1 MYLKGQSTIMK
12 KIVVPTD
19 FSAYANKALA
29 YAVELAHKQQA
40 RVALVHA
47 CDLLD
52 EEFSGHKALI
62 KDYNRERVT
71 ELKGKLAEIK
81 EVIQKTEG
89 FTVDTQLYEGPIVT
103 SILQA
108 AGDYGADAIVMGTMG
123 QSGLRR
129 RLLGSKAVGVINKS
143 TIPVIT
149 VPHDYTLRELKNIF
163 IAVEDLKEPELLQ
176 PVYDLAKAFGAKVH
190 AVVFTEQDA
199 EADEVMTHTRN
210 TQMIEQRLKRTFP
223 TIHSDAVQISGD
235 NLIDALLRLTVEKDI
250 DLLAMITHK
259 RGPLEGLFNSSQ
271 TQKLSYRSNVP
282 LLALHE
288 L

>member
-19 FSAYANKALA
+19 FSAYANKALT
-29 YAVELAHKQQA
+29 YAVELARKLHA
-40 RVALVHA
+40 RVTLVHS

-52 EEFSGHKALI
+52 EEFTGHRALI
-62 KDYNRERVT
+62 KDYNRERIE
-71 ELKGKLAEIK
+71 ELKGKLQDTK
-81 EVIQKTEG
+81 ELIQKSEG
-89 FTVDTQLYEGPIVT
+89 FTVETQLYEGPIVT

-108 AGDYGADAIVMGTMG
+108 AGDNGADAIVMGTMG

-129 RLLGSKAVGVINKS
+129 RLLGSKAAGVINKS

-149 VPHDYTLRELKNIF
+149 VPHDYELRELKNIF
-163 IAVEDLKEPELLQ
+163 IAVEELRDPELLQ
-176 PVYDLAKAFGAKVH
+176 PVYDLAQGFGARVH

-199 EADEVMTHTRN
+199 EALEVMTHTRS
-210 TQMIEQRLKRTFP
+210 THLIEQRLKRTFP
-223 TIHSDAVQISGD
+223 TIHSDAMQISGD
-235 NLIDALLRLTVEKDI
+235 NLIDALLRLTAEKDI
-250 DLLAMITHK
+250 DLLTMITHK
-259 RGPLEGLFNSSQ
+259 RGPLEGLLNSSL
-271 TQKLSYRSNVP
+271 TQKLSYRSAVP

>member
-1 MYLKGQSTIMK
+1 MK

-19 FSAYANKALA
+19 FSAYANKALT
-29 YAVELAHKQQA
+29 YAVELARKLHA

-52 EEFSGHKALI
+52 EEFTGHRSLI
-62 KDYNRERVT
+62 KDYNRERIE
-71 ELKGKLAEIK
+71 ELKGKLQDTK
-81 EVIQKTEG
+81 ELIQKSEG

-108 AGDYGADAIVMGTMG
+108 AGDNGAEAIVMGTMG

-129 RLLGSKAVGVINKS
+129 RLLGSKAAGVINKS
-143 TIPVIT
+143 TIPVLT
-149 VPHDYTLRELKNIF
+149 VPHDYELRELKNIF
-163 IAVEDLKEPELLQ
+163 IAVEELRDPEILQ
-176 PVYDLAKAFGAKVH
+176 PVYDLAQAFGARVH

-199 EADEVMTHTRN
+199 EAAEVLTHTRS
-210 TQMIEQRLKRTFP
+210 THLIEQRLKRTFP
-223 TIHSDAVQISGD
+223 TIHSDAMQISGD

-259 RGPLEGLFNSSQ
+259 RGPLEGLLNSSL
-271 TQKLSYRSNVP
+271 TQKLSYRSTVP

>member
-1 MYLKGQSTIMK
+1 MK

-29 YAVELAHKQQA
+29 YAVELARRLHA
-40 RVALVHA
+40 RVCLVHA

-62 KDYNRERVT
+62 QDYNRERVA
-71 ELKGKLAEIK
+71 ELKSKLADIREAT
-81 EVIQKTEG
+81 QKTEG
-89 FTVDTQLYEGPIVT
+89 FSVDTQLYEGPIVN

-108 AGDYGADAIVMGTMG
+108 AGDYGADTIVMGTMG

-129 RLLGSKAVGVINKS
+129 RLLGSKTVGVINKS

-149 VPHDYTLRELKNIF
+149 VPHDYSLRELKNIF
-163 IAVEDLKEPELLQ
+163 IAVEDVKEPDILQ
-176 PVYDLAKAFGAKVH
+176 PVYDLAQAFGAKVH

-199 EADEVMTHTRN
+199 EAVDVMTHTR
-210 TQMIEQRLKRTFP
+210 TTHLIEQKLKRAFP
-223 TIHSDAVQISGD
+223 TCHSDAVQISGD

-250 DLLAMITHK
+250 DLLTMITHR
-259 RGPLEGLFNSSQ
+259 RGPLEGLLNSSL
-271 TQKLSYRSNVP
+271 TQKLSYRSTVP

>member
-1 MYLKGQSTIMK
+1 MK

-29 YAVELAHKQQA
+29 YAVELARKLKA

-62 KDYNRERVT
+62 QDYNRERIT
-71 ELKGKLAEIK
+71 ELKGKLSDIK
-81 EVIQKTEG
+81 ESTQKVEG

-129 RLLGSKAVGVINKS
+129 RLLGSKTVGVINKS

-149 VPHDYTLRELKNIF
+149 VPHDYALRELRNIF
-163 IAVEDLKEPELLQ
+163 IAVEDVKDPEILQ
-176 PVYDLAKAFGAKVH
+176 PVYDLAEGFGALVN

-199 EADEVMTHTRN
+199 EALEVMTHTRSA
-210 TQMIEQRLKRTFP
+210 QMIEQKLKRAFP
-223 TIHSDAVQISGD
+223 NCRSDAMQISGD
-235 NLIDALLRLTVEKDI
+235 NLVDALVRLTAEKDI
-250 DLLAMITHK
+250 DLLAMITHR
-259 RGPLEGLFNSSQ
+259 RGPLEGLFNSSL
-271 TQKLSYRSNVP
+271 TQKLSYRSPVP
-282 LLALHE
+282 VLALHE

>member
-1 MYLKGQSTIMK
+1 MK

-19 FSAYANKALA
+19 FSAYANKALT
-29 YAVELAHKQQA
+29 YAVELARKLHA

-52 EEFSGHKALI
+52 EEFTGHRSLI
-62 KDYNRERVT
+62 KDYNRERIE
-71 ELKGKLAEIK
+71 ELKGKLQDTK
-81 EVIQKTEG
+81 ELIQKSEG

-108 AGDYGADAIVMGTMG
+108 AGDNGAEAIVMGTMG

-129 RLLGSKAVGVINKS
+129 RLLGSKAAGVINKS
-143 TIPVIT
+143 TIPVLT
-149 VPHDYTLRELKNIF
+149 VPHDYELRELKNIF
-163 IAVEDLKEPELLQ
+163 IAVEELRDPEILQ
-176 PVYDLAKAFGAKVH
+176 PVYDLAQAFGAKVH

-199 EADEVMTHTRN
+199 EAAEVLTHTRS
-210 TQMIEQRLKRTFP
+210 THLIEQRLKRTFP
-223 TIHSDAVQISGD
+223 TIHSDAMQISGD

-259 RGPLEGLFNSSQ
+259 RGPLEGLLNSSL
-271 TQKLSYRSNVP
+271 TQKLSYRSTVP

>member
-1 MYLKGQSTIMK
+1 MK

-19 FSAYANKALA
+19 FSAYANKALT
-29 YAVELAHKQQA
+29 YAVELARKLHA

-52 EEFSGHKALI
+52 EEFTGHRALI
-62 KDYNRERVT
+62 KDYNRERVE
-71 ELKGKLAEIK
+71 ELKGKLQDTK
-81 EVIQKTEG
+81 ELIQKSEG

-108 AGDYGADAIVMGTMG
+108 AGDNGADAIVMGTMG

-129 RLLGSKAVGVINKS
+129 RLLGSKAAGVINKS
-143 TIPVIT
+143 TIPVLT
-149 VPHDYTLRELKNIF
+149 VPHDYELRELKNVF
-163 IAVEDLKEPELLQ
+163 IAVEELKDPEILQ
-176 PVYDLAKAFGAKVH
+176 PVYDLAQAFGAKVH

-199 EADEVMTHTRN
+199 EAAEVLTHTRS
-210 TQMIEQRLKRTFP
+210 THLIEQRLKRTFP
-223 TIHSDAVQISGD
+223 TIHSDAMQISGN

-259 RGPLEGLFNSSQ
+259 RGPLEGLLNSSL
-271 TQKLSYRSNVP
+271 TQKLSYRSTVP

>member
-1 MYLKGQSTIMK
+1 MK

-29 YAVELAHKQQA
+29 YAVELARKLHA

-62 KDYNRERVT
+62 QDYNRERID
-71 ELKGKLAEIK
+71 ELKGKLSDIK
-81 EVIQKTEG
+81 EAIQRVEG
-89 FTVDTQLYEGPIVT
+89 FTVDTQLYEGPIVNA
-103 SILQA
+103 ILQA
-108 AGDYGADAIVMGTMG
+108 AGDYGADVIVMGTMG

-129 RLLGSKAVGVINKS
+129 KLLGSKAAGVINKS

-149 VPHDYTLRELKNIF
+149 VPYDYSLHELKNIF
-163 IAVEDLKEPELLQ
+163 VAVEDLKEPGLLQ
-176 PVYDLAKAFGAKVH
+176 PVYDLAQAFGAHVH
-190 AVVFTEQDA
+190 TVVFTGHDA
-199 EADEVMTHTRN
+199 EAVEVLTHTR
-210 TQMIEQRLKRTFP
+210 TAHLIEQRLKRAFP
-223 TIHSDAVQISGD
+223 GSRTDAVQISGD
-235 NLIDALLRLTVEKDI
+235 NLIDALLRLSVEKDI
-250 DLLAMITHK
+250 DLLAMITHR
-259 RGPLEGLFNSSQ
+259 RGPLEGLFNSSL
-271 TQKLSYRSNVP
+271 TQSMSYRSAVP

>member
-1 MYLKGQSTIMK
+1 MK

-29 YAVELAHKQQA
+29 YAVELARKLHA

-62 KDYNRERVT
+62 KDYNRERVA
-71 ELKGKLAEIK
+71 ELKGKLADIREG
-81 EVIQKTEG
+81 IQKVEG
-89 FTVDTQLYEGPIVT
+89 FTVDTQLYEGPIINA
-103 SILQA
+103 ILQA

-129 RLLGSKAVGVINKS
+129 RLLGSKTAGVINKS

-149 VPHDYTLRELKNIF
+149 VPHDYLLRELKNVF
-163 IAVEDLKEPELLQ
+163 IAVEDVKDPEILQ
-176 PVYDLAKAFGAKVH
+176 PVYDLAEAFGAKVH
-190 AVVFTEQDA
+190 AVIFTEQDA
-199 EADEVMTHTRN
+199 EAVDVLTHTRS
-210 TQMIEQRLKRTFP
+210 TRLIEQKLKRAFP
-223 TIHSDAVQISGD
+223 VCHSDAMQISGD
-235 NLIDALLRLTVEKDI
+235 NLIDALLRLTAEKDI
-250 DLLAMITHK
+250 DLLTMITHK
-259 RGPLEGLFNSSQ
+259 RGPLEGLFNSSL
-271 TQKLSYRSNVP
+271 TQSMSYRSTVP

>member
-1 MYLKGQSTIMK
+1 MK

-19 FSAYANKALA
+19 FSAYANKALT
-29 YAVELAHKQQA
+29 YAVELARKLHA

-52 EEFSGHKALI
+52 EEFTGHKALI
-62 KDYNRERVT
+62 KDYNRERVD
-71 ELKGKLAEIK
+71 ELKSRLAEIK
-81 EVIQKTEG
+81 ETIQKVEG
-89 FTVDTQLYEGPIVT
+89 FSVETQLYEGPIVT

-129 RLLGSKAVGVINKS
+129 KLLGSKAAGVINKS

-149 VPHDYTLRELKNIF
+149 VPHDYALKELKNIF
-163 IAVEDLKEPELLQ
+163 IAVEDLRSPELLK
-176 PVYDLAKAFGAKVH
+176 PIYDLAQAFKARVH

-199 EADEVMTHTRN
+199 EALEVLTHTRS
-210 TQMIEQRLKRTFP
+210 THLIGQRLKRTFP
-223 TIHSDAVQISGD
+223 DIHSEALQISGD
-235 NLIDALLRLTVEKDI
+235 NLVDALLRLTAEKDI
-250 DLLAMITHK
+250 DLLAMITHR
-259 RGPLEGLFNSSQ
+259 RGTLEGLFNSSL
-271 TQKLSYRSNVP
+271 TQKLSYRSTVP

>member
-1 MYLKGQSTIMK
+1 MK

-19 FSAYANKALA
+19 FSAYANKALV
-29 YAVELAHKQQA
+29 YAVELARKLHA

-62 KDYNRERVT
+62 QDYNRERVT

-81 EVIQKTEG
+81 ESTQKIEG

-129 RLLGSKAVGVINKS
+129 RLLGSKTVGVINKS

-149 VPHDYTLRELKNIF
+149 VPHDYALRELRNLF
-163 IAVEDLKEPELLQ
+163 IAVEDVKEPEILQ
-176 PVYDLAKAFGAKVH
+176 PVYDLAEGFGARVH

-199 EADEVMTHTRN
+199 EALEVMTHTRS
-210 TQMIEQRLKRTFP
+210 TQMIEQKLKRAFP
-223 TIHSDAVQISGD
+223 GCHSDAMQISGD
-235 NLIDALLRLTVEKDI
+235 NLVDALVRLTAEKDI
-250 DLLAMITHK
+250 DLLAMITHR
-259 RGPLEGLFNSSQ
+259 RGPLEGLFNSSL
-271 TQKLSYRSNVP
+271 TQKLSYRSTVP